1 MIQHDFIYGNIIN
14 HDICDRLIDLFEET
28 SDGDTPI
35 SLTNGW
41 EGNMIKERGVVGR
54 MKKEVSDGESLSTID
69 ETRKMSTDLSVP
81 HYADHPTVSQ
91 YNQELSKIID
101 QYCTIFPW
109 VSSGCQE
116 WGNAPWDAFNI
127 QKYKPNEAFFTW
139 HSERTTLCKGVICRY
154 LVFMTYLND
163 VEDGGETEWFHQ
175 KLKIKPQKGLT
186 VLWPPDW
193 TYTHRGVASPTE
205 TKYIAT
211 GWFNFLPP
219 EDAIVEK
226 PSEIK
231 DKDGVYLTSNR
242 DVFLPF

>member
-91 YNQELSKIID
+91 YNQELSINTALFFLGFLVVVKNGAMLHGMLL
-101 QYCTIFPW
+101 IFKNTNLTKR
-109 VSSGCQE
+109 SLLG
-116 WGNAPWDAFNI
+116 I
-127 QKYKPNEAFFTW
+127 RNEQPCV
-139 HSERTTLCKGVICRY
+139 R
-154 LVFMTYLND
+154 
-163 VEDGGETEWFHQ
+163 
-175 KLKIKPQKGLT
+175 
-186 VLWPPDW
+186 VLFVD
-193 TYTHRGVASPTE
+193 
-205 TKYIAT
+205 I
-211 GWFNFLPP
+211 
-219 EDAIVEK
+219 
-226 PSEIK
+226 
-231 DKDGVYLTSNR
+231 
-242 DVFLPF
+242 